1 MNEGQAIAK
10 LDRIINLSRVE
21 MYKPIQ
27 IAETLRNLEK
37 TPESDP
43 LNLESYRNL
52 SREWR
57 NTVTRELFGKVSTSS
72 MRFQDDLW
80 NDTAIP
86 PQALKKLLEIN
97 MTGKSVEEYIY
108 QHVYWKNRKLIDL
121 RKSIKEVKDYETFLT
136 LYREFDAPEFRSSQD
151 RLFEVLSISTLQVNL
166 DSINLKMRIDGEIE
180 KLKGT
185 SSSILVE
192 FSHKREMKLKLG
204 KLGHT
209 NAADA
214 GMDIWSNFGAII
226 SVKNYNVDLNLYRQ
240 IIDDTPIG
248 DLVIICKTH
257 DQKLIKIAKESE
269 RPLSFITELDLFYD
283 VQNYFADKDKCDSFL
298 QLFTSFFDREF
309 PLAQSLEN
317 FMDSRGYRLNKP
329 KVSTLFAG
337 R

>member
-1 MNEGQAIAK
+1 
-10 LDRIINLSRVE
+10 

-27 IAETLRNLEK
+27 VAETLRNLVK
-37 TPESDP
+37 DPQYDP
-43 LNLESYRNL
+43 LDIESYRNL

-57 NTVTRELFGKVSTSS
+57 NAVTRELFGKVSTSS

-80 NDTAIP
+80 NDSALP
-86 PQALKKLLEIN
+86 PQALEKLLELN
-97 MTGKSVEEYIY
+97 KENNVVEEYVY

-121 RKSIKEVKDYETFLT
+121 RKAITEVEDYETFLE
-136 LYREFDAPEFRSSQD
+136 LYREFDTPEFRSSQD
-151 RLFEVLSISTLQVNL
+151 RLFEVLSISTLQTNL
-166 DSINLKMRIDGEIE
+166 DGINLKLRIEGEIE

-192 FSHKREMKLKLG
+192 FSHKRDMNLKLG

-226 SVKNYNVDLNLYRQ
+226 SVKNYHVDLNLYKQ
-240 IIDDTPIG
+240 ILDDTPIG

-257 DQKLIKIAKESE
+257 DESLNELAKQSD
-269 RPLSFITELDLFYD
+269 RPLRFIKELELFED
-283 VQNYFADKDKCDSFL
+283 VRNYFADKQKRTSFL

-309 PLAQSLEN
+309 PLAQSLEK
-317 FMDSRGYRLNKP
+317 FMNNRGYKLNQP
-329 KVSTLFAG
+329 NALTSY
-337 R
+337 

>member
-1 MNEGQAIAK
+1 
-10 LDRIINLSRVE
+10 

-27 IAETLRNLEK
+27 IAETLRNLVK
-37 TPESDP
+37 NPQYDP
-43 LNLESYRNL
+43 LDLESYRNL

-80 NDTAIP
+80 NDSALP
-86 PQALKKLLEIN
+86 PQALEKLLELN
-97 MTGKSVEEYIY
+97 KENTVVEEYIY

-121 RKSIKEVKDYETFLT
+121 RKAITEVEDYETFLE
-136 LYREFDAPEFRSSQD
+136 LYREFDTPEFRSSQD
-151 RLFEVLSISTLQVNL
+151 RLFEVLSISTLQTNL
-166 DSINLKMRIDGEIE
+166 DGINLKLRIEGEIE

-192 FSHKREMKLKLG
+192 FSQKGDINLKLG

-226 SVKNYNVDLNLYRQ
+226 NVKNYHVDLNLYKQ

-257 DQKLIKIAKESE
+257 DESLIKIVKESE

-283 VQNYFADKDKCDSFL
+283 VSNYFADKQKRTSFL
-298 QLFTSFFDREF
+298 NLFKSFFDREF
-309 PLAQSLEN
+309 PLAQSLEK
-317 FMDSRGYRLNKP
+317 FMIDRGYKLNQP
-329 KVSTLFAG
+329 NVLTSQAG
-337 R
+337 H